1 MKKLVLAYSGGL
13 DTSYCVSYFTHEK
26 NMEVHAVLANNGA
39 FSKSEI
45 EQIDDRAMFLGAK
58 SFKEIDITE
67 EYYQKCIRYM
77 LFGNIKRMDTYPLS
91 VSSERMFQ
99 ALAIAKYANEV
110 KADAV
115 AHGSTGAGND
125 QVRFD
130 LVFKALAPDL
140 EIYTPIRDHKL
151 SREFEIEYLKKN
163 GLKWDS
169 EKSIYSINQGLWGT
183 SIGGK
188 ETLTSHLPLP
198 EKAYPHQLVKN
209 DSTKISITFEKGEP
223 IGINEKTYSDPTD
236 CIKALNDLGYQYAIG
251 RDIHVGDT
259 IIGIKGRVAFEAPAA
274 LMLIDAHALLEK
286 HVLTK
291 HQFYWKKQLADWY
304 GMMLHEGNYLEP
316 TMRWIETLLLES
328 QLHVSGK
335 VHLTLHPYRY
345 TLDGIVSDSDI
356 MQAGSGV
363 YGEVNN
369 SWSSDDAKGF
379 IQMLSIPYQNYYKIH
394 PEEKDF

>member
-26 NMEVHAVLANNGA
+26 GMEVHAVLANNGA
-39 FSKSEI
+39 FSPEEVEEVK
-45 EQIDDRAMFLGAK
+45 QRALFLGAVK
-58 SFKEIDITE
+58 FKEIDITDK
-67 EYYQKCIRYM
+67 YYEKCIRYM

-99 ALAIAKYANEV
+99 ALAIAKYAQ
-110 KADAV
+110 KIQADAV

-130 LVFKALAPDL
+130 LVFKALAPQL
-140 EIYTPIRDHKL
+140 EIYTPIRDDKL
-151 SREFEIEYLKKN
+151 SREYEIDYLQKA
-163 GLKWDS
+163 GLHWDS

-188 ETLTSHLPLP
+188 ETLSSNLPLP
-198 EKAYPHQLVKN
+198 EDAYPHQLEKQGQEKV
-209 DSTKISITFEKGEP
+209 TIVFEKGEP
-223 IGINEKTYSDPTD
+223 IGINDKQYNNPAD
-236 CIKALNDLGYQYAIG
+236 CIKELNRLGYGYAIG

-291 HQFYWKKQLADWY
+291 NQIYWKKQLADWY
-304 GMMLHEGNYLEP
+304 GMTLHEGNYLEP
-316 TMRWIETLLLES
+316 TMRWIENLLEES
-328 QLHVSGK
+328 QQHVTGEA
-335 VHLTLHPYRY
+335 HLTLHPYRY
-345 TLDGIVSDSDI
+345 TLDGISSKNDL
-356 MQAGSGV
+356 MQAGTGV
-363 YGEVNN
+363 YGEMNKAWT
-369 SWSSDDAKGF
+369 STDAKGF
-379 IQMLSIPYQNYYKIH
+379 IQMLSVPYQNYFTLH
-394 PEEKDF
+394 PEEKDV

>member
-45 EQIDDRAMFLGAK
+45 DQIAERAIFLGAK

-67 EYYQKCIRYM
+67 EYYEKCIRYM
-77 LFGNIKRMDTYPLS
+77 LFGNVKRMDTYPLS

-99 ALAIAKYANEV
+99 ALAIAKYAKEV
-110 KADAV
+110 KADAI

-130 LVFKALAPDL
+130 LVFKALAPGV
-140 EIYTPIRDHKL
+140 EIFTPIRDNKL
-151 SREFEIEYLKKN
+151 SREYEIEYLKKN
-163 GLKWDS
+163 GLQWDS

-198 EKAYPHQLVKN
+198 DEAYPHQLIKK
-209 DSTKISITFEKGEP
+209 DQSKISITFQKGEP
-223 IGINEKTYSDPTD
+223 IGLNDQKFSKSTD

-274 LMLIDAHALLEK
+274 LMLIGAHALLEK

-316 TMRWIETLLLES
+316 TMRWIENLLIES
-328 QLHVSGK
+328 QEHVTGK

-345 TLDGIVSDSDI
+345 TLDGIVSDNDI

-363 YGEVNN
+363 YGEMNKA
-369 SWSSDDAKGF
+369 WTSDDAKGF
-379 IQMLSIPYQNYYKIH
+379 IQMLSIAYQNYYQIH
-394 PEEKDF
+394 PEEQDF

>member
-39 FSKSEI
+39 FSRSEI
-45 EQIDDRAMFLGAK
+45 ENIAERALFLGAK

-67 EYYQKCIRYM
+67 EYYRKCIRYM

-99 ALAIAKYANEV
+99 ALAIARYANEIN
-110 KADAV
+110 ADAV

-130 LVFKALAPDL
+130 LVFKALAPNL

-151 SREFEIEYLKKN
+151 SRDFEIEYLKNN

-198 EKAYPHQLVKN
+198 DEAYPHQLTRRDAAHV
-209 DSTKISITFEKGEP
+209 SIRFEKGEP
-223 IGINEKTYSDPTD
+223 VGINEREYTDPTD
-236 CIKALNDLGYQYAIG
+236 CIKALNDLGYQFAIG

-316 TMRWIETLLLES
+316 TMRWIENLLIES
-328 QLHVSGK
+328 QANVSGQ

-345 TLDGIVSDSDI
+345 TLDGVSSENDI
-356 MQAGSGV
+356 MLAGSGV
-363 YGEVNN
+363 YGEVNKA
-369 SWSSDDAKGF
+369 WTSDDAKGF
-379 IQMLSIPYQNYYKIH
+379 IQMLSIPFQNYYAIH